1 MQDPTEPDRQEILT
15 GPGDAP
21 GSPRKRKPLVLAASA
36 LVAVLAAG
44 GVGYALAG
52 NTPAQVGQS
61 VQPPSTG
68 DAPEEVPD
76 ADDGATGDATTDVPQ
91 DGTASDADTDTG
103 ADTGTRPDTGSRPDA
118 GPADEPADRGSAG
131 TDAKRSTNVGTG
143 KKPTSPPSAPVED
156 DPADNPAD
164 GPAGLVSGECA
175 KSGC

>member
-21 GSPRKRKPLVLAASA
+21 RSPRKRKTLVLAASA
-36 LVAVLAAG
+36 LVAALAAG
-44 GVGYALAG
+44 GVGYTLAG

-61 VQPPSTG
+61 VQPAPAQSTG
-68 DAPEEVPD
+68 QAPEEGQD
-76 ADDGATGDATTDVPQ
+76 TDDGATGDATTDVPQ
-91 DGTASDADTDTG
+91 DGTASDAATDTG
-103 ADTGTRPDTGSRPDA
+103 ADTGGRPDA

-143 KKPTSPPSAPVED
+143 KKPTSSPSAPVEEE
-156 DPADNPAD
+156 PADNPAD
-164 GPAGLVSGECA
+164 GPAGLVGGECA